1 MRILVTRARDEAKR
15 TVEKLAG
22 LGHQAVV
29 SSVLEMAPTGMQ
41 WPHGVM
47 DAVLA
52 TSAQA
57 FELGDFAPEW
67 PLPEARR
74 LLPLFLVGSRT
85 LEAAR
90 QCGFVGE
97 AVLAADVKELAG
109 IVIAK
114 MQAPARLLYL
124 AGRDRKSD
132 LEISC
137 KEAGLDILVVE
148 IYEACAAETL
158 SDEAINAMIKGQID
172 AVLHYSRRS
181 AEIFLALAQAAG
193 VDPIFLHH
201 MAISADAAAPLQA
214 VGMLL
219 VAIAAEPNEQALL
232 ALLSDAQAASGVA
245 WAASREL

>member
-22 LGHQAVV
+22 LGHRAVV

-41 WPHGVM
+41 WPHGVT

-74 LLPLFLVGSRT
+74 LLPLFLVGSKT

-90 QCGFVGE
+90 RCGFVGE
-97 AVLAADVKELAG
+97 AALAADAKELAG
-109 IVIAK
+109 LVTAK

-132 LEISC
+132 LETSC
-137 KEAGLDILVVE
+137 KEAGFDILVVE
-148 IYEACAAETL
+148 IYEACAAERL

-181 AEIFLALAQAAG
+181 TEIFLALAQAAG

-201 MAISADAAAPLQA
+201 MVISAEAAAPLQA
-214 VGMLL
+214 AGMLR

-232 ALLSDAQAASGVA
+232 ALLSDAQPVSSVE

>member
-15 TVEKLAG
+15 TVEKLAA

-41 WPHGVM
+41 WPRGVT

-57 FELGDFAPEW
+57 FELADFAPEW
-67 PLPEARR
+67 PSPEARR
-74 LLPLFLVGSRT
+74 LLPLFLVGSKT

-90 QCGFVGE
+90 QCGFGGE

-109 IVIAK
+109 IVTAK
-114 MQAPARLLYL
+114 MQAPARFLYL

-137 KEAGLDILVVE
+137 KEAALDMLVVE
-148 IYEACAAETL
+148 IYEACAAERL

-181 AEIFLALAQAAG
+181 AEIFLGLAQAAG

-201 MAISADAAAPLQA
+201 MTISADAAAPLQA
-214 VGMLL
+214 EGMLL
-219 VAIAAEPNEQALL
+219 VAIAAEPNEEALL
-232 ALLSDAQAASGVA
+232 ALLSGAQAASGVA

>member
-15 TVEKLAG
+15 TVEKLAD
-22 LGHQAVV
+22 LGHQTVI
-29 SSVLEMAPTGMQ
+29 SSVLEMTSTGVQ
-41 WPHGVM
+41 WPHGTT

-57 FELGDFAPEW
+57 FELADFAPEW
-67 PLPEARR
+67 PSPEARR
-74 LLPLFLVGSRT
+74 LLPLFLVGGKT

-90 QCGFVGE
+90 QCGFAGE
-97 AVLAADVKELAG
+97 AVLAADAKELARM
-109 IVIAK
+109 VTAK
-114 MQAPARLLYL
+114 IQTPKRLLYL

-137 KEAGLDILVVE
+137 KEAGLDIVAVE
-148 IYEACAAETL
+148 IYEACAAERL
-158 SDEAINAMIKGQID
+158 SDEAINAMIKGEID

-181 AEIFLALAQAAG
+181 AEIFLALAEAASI
-193 VDPIFLHH
+193 DPIFLHH

-219 VAIAAEPNEQALL
+219 VAIAAEPNEHALL
-232 ALLSDAQAASGVA
+232 ALLSDAGDANSSA
-245 WAASREL
+245 